1 MATEAQRAAC
11 RRYYERTKKNTKV
24 LVFRLNKTLDKDI
37 IEAFD
42 AVPSKTAYLR
52 KLVRGE

>member
-11 RRYYERTKKNTKV
+11 RRYYERTKKNNRV
-24 LVFRLNKTLDKDI
+24 IVFRLNKALDKDI
-37 IEAFD
+37 IAVFD
-42 AVPSKTAYLR
+42 AAPNKTELLR